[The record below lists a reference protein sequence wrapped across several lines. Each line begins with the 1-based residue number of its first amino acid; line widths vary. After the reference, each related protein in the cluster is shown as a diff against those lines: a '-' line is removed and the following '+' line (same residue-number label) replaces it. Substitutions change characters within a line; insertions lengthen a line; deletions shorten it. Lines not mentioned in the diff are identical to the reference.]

1 MQILVN
7 PNEVREIVL
16 AHIQTSFGLDDNNN
30 FTVELHDDGSVA
42 VAINEEAS
50 DHADNEQRSSGEAG
64 NTGRQRR
71 PRRTK
76 AQIAEDERLAAEKA
90 EATAKAES
98 AAATD
103 SGNSAST
110 QTTSAEVAQASD
122 NAASSAASNKPKME
136 TGSDTSSLGDQPNPE
151 VVDTTEVHADP
162 QVEVQHDEPNPEA
175 EAPADES
182 ASVQEPDAES
192 EAPAVKPAGVSLF
205 ANLRK
210 PTNPAP

>member
-7 PNEVREIVL
+7 SNEVREIVL
-16 AHIQTSFGLDDNNN
+16 AHIQTSFGLDDSNN
-30 FTVELHDDGSVA
+30 FFVEMHDDGSVA
-42 VAINEEAS
+42 VGINEES
-50 DHADNEQRSSGEAG
+50 TEHAETEQRSSGEAG
-64 NTGRQRR
+64 NTRQRR
-71 PRRTK
+71 PRRSK

-90 EATAKAES
+90 EAEKAKS

-122 NAASSAASNKPKME
+122 NAASSAASNEPKTE
-136 TGSDTSSLGDQPNPE
+136 TGSDTNSLGDQPNPE
-151 VVDTTEVHADP
+151 VVDTTEVHTDP

-210 PTNPAP
+210 PTNPAS